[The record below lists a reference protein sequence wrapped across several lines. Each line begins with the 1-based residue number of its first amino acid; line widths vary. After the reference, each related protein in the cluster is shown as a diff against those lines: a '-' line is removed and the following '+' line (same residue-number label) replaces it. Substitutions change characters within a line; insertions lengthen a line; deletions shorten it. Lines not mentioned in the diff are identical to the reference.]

1 MNEINILGHS
11 DGWELAPQDNCW
23 GLNDFLTVRKVD
35 LLFDM
40 HNLPRVLSG
49 KDKLERRTID
59 QVRAGLVL
67 ANQTSTPVYS
77 LDTWFE
83 CLKYPLEEIVKRFK
97 SDYFSCSVAYAIAF
111 ALFKDYKKINLYGI
125 ALGIGTE
132 YSFQK
137 PSVEFWI
144 GVAKGMGV
152 EVNMFGNTEVLAIPS
167 RHLYGYNT
175 KQGELKSG

>member
-1 MNEINILGHS
+1 MNEINILGHG

-83 CLKYPLEEIVKRFK
+83 CLKYPLEEIVERFK
-97 SDYFSCSVAYAIAF
+97 SDYFSCSVSYAIAF
-111 ALFKDYKKINLYGI
+111 ALFENYKKINLYGI
-125 ALGIGTE
+125 ALGIGSE

-144 GVAKGMGV
+144 GMAKGTGV
-152 EVNMFGNTEVLAIPS
+152 EVNILGETELLTIPS
-167 RHLYGYNT
+167 RHLYGYNI
-175 KQGELKSG
+175 KQGEIKSG